1 MKLVNLI
8 PLKEIDFSSQKAF
21 DKYNKVHKLRP
32 STKVNIAG
40 KTTTAGQASQV
51 KGTSVFG
58 KKYDSNKIGDFLNK
72 VSGGSGMA
80 QTNDNGSIEYNMGD
94 GDMPT
99 YTLYIGDDEAEK
111 GKIAVEIL
119 PTYDNDPSNLN
130 IHKTFDNQSDA
141 MKFAGQ
147 LAKKYKKELEMDD
160 NDKKSSDSKLEPIIK
175 NIADLTDRND
185 HNGAVMALAKMT
197 GDKTYIEQMQKI
209 QRYHELKGHMPQSL
223 IKYRTAI
230 MNNLLMQA
238 KNQYGD
244 KVAKQLHNAF

>member
-32 STKVNIAG
+32 NTKVNIAG
-40 KTTTAGQASQV
+40 KTTTAGQASKV
-51 KGTSVFG
+51 KGASVFG
-58 KKYDSNKIGDFLNK
+58 GDKKPSSADLERSKKISTSLAKRDKDNYDNTTRMISLARAGKIGPAKSNSNKI
-72 VSGGSGMA
+72 
-80 QTNDNGSIEYNMGD
+80 
-94 GDMPT
+94 
-99 YTLYIGDDEAEK
+99 
-111 GKIAVEIL
+111 
-119 PTYDNDPSNLN
+119 
-130 IHKTFDNQSDA
+130 
-141 MKFAGQ
+141 
-147 LAKKYKKELEMDD
+147 
-160 NDKKSSDSKLEPIIK
+160 EPIIK

-185 HNGAVMALAKMT
+185 HNGAIMALAKMT

>member
-51 KGTSVFG
+51 KGASVFG
-58 KKYDSNKIGDFLNK
+58 GDNSKSNSNKI
-72 VSGGSGMA
+72 
-80 QTNDNGSIEYNMGD
+80 
-94 GDMPT
+94 
-99 YTLYIGDDEAEK
+99 
-111 GKIAVEIL
+111 
-119 PTYDNDPSNLN
+119 
-130 IHKTFDNQSDA
+130 
-141 MKFAGQ
+141 
-147 LAKKYKKELEMDD
+147 
-160 NDKKSSDSKLEPIIK
+160 EPIIK